1 MEYFILITFL
11 LVFGFMYWLV
21 LQFLK
26 AMQATQD
33 KFYDIIGEV
42 EVEHLRQLD
51 KNGLMYT
58 DSLDRMMESLQRKKD
73 VVEEQISRI
82 DHEFNSIEKE
92 DQQQD
97 PLEEMT
103 PAQFANLKN
112 VQFEGEE
119 EIFPVIH

>member
-26 AMQATQD
+26 AMQTTQD